1 MTRILVTTV
10 PITGHVRPALPVV
23 RELVRSGHEVVWY
36 TGAKFAPL
44 VTDVGAQYAP
54 MRAGWDYDDAD
65 LDSMQTDRKG
75 GRQRLGWALLNVFVK
90 PIPGYAADIDELIDA
105 YDPEVV
111 VADLG
116 FPAGILAAER
126 RGIPSVAYTISPLG
140 VSSVDTAPFGLGLPP
155 SSSPLGRLRN
165 RSLNW
170 AVQKVVFADS
180 QRAAEQIRAGM
191 GLPPLPGYFMDWG
204 PMIAD
209 RYVHASIPELEYP
222 RSDLPPGLEFVGAM
236 LPDGVDGWTAP
247 AWWADLAAARAAG
260 RPVVLVTQGTIATDP
275 ANLLLPSIRA
285 LAGKEVLV
293 VATTGG
299 AEPSSVLPTDSRPA
313 NLRLERFIPF
323 GELLPAV
330 DVMVT
335 NGGFGGVQAAL
346 SRGVPLVVAGTTEDK
361 TEVNARVAWSG
372 TGVSLRTDTPTADQ
386 IAAAVDRVLTDPSYR
401 SHATTLSASYARHR
415 GAPRAAELIL
425 DVATT
430 HTPVPTP

>member
-1 MTRILVTTV
+1 MTRVLVTTV

-36 TGAKFAPL
+36 TGAKFASL
-44 VTDVGAQYAP
+44 VTDVGARYAP

-65 LDSMQTDRKG
+65 LDTMQAEHKA

-90 PIPGYAADIDELIDA
+90 PIPGYAADIDELIDV
-105 YDPEVV
+105 YDPEVI

-126 RGIPSVAYTISPLG
+126 RGVPSVAFTISPLG

-180 QRAAEQIRAGM
+180 QRAAEQIRAGL

-204 PMIAD
+204 PLIAD

-236 LPDGVDGWTAP
+236 LPEGVDGWTQP
-247 AWWADLAAARAAG
+247 AWWPSLAEARRSG

-285 LAGKEVLV
+285 LADRDALV

-299 AEPSSVLPTDSRPA
+299 AHPDAVLPAAQRPA
-313 NLRLERFIPF
+313 NLRLERFVPF
-323 GELLPAV
+323 GDLLPAV

-346 SRGVPLVVAGTTEDK
+346 AAGVPLVVAGTTEDK

-372 TGVSLRTDTPTADQ
+372 AGISLRTDTPTGAQ
-386 IAAAVDRVLTDPSYR
+386 VAGAVDRVLAEPGFRRRAAELRD
-401 SHATTLSASYARHR
+401 SYAAHR
-415 GAPRAAELIL
+415 GAPRAAEIILEVAAASELIT
-425 DVATT
+425 V
-430 HTPVPTP
+430 

>member
-1 MTRILVTTV
+1 MTRVLVTTV

-36 TGAKFAPL
+36 TGAKFASL
-44 VTDVGAQYAP
+44 VTDVGARYAP

-65 LDSMQTDRKG
+65 LDTMQAEQKT

-126 RGIPSVAYTISPLG
+126 RGVPSVAFTISPLG

-180 QRAAEQIRAGM
+180 QRAAEQIRAGL

-204 PMIAD
+204 PLIAD

-236 LPDGVDGWTAP
+236 LPEGVDGWTPP
-247 AWWADLAAARAAG
+247 AWWPSLAEARRSG

-285 LAGKEVLV
+285 LADRDVLV

-299 AEPSSVLPTDSRPA
+299 ADPDAVLPAAQRPA
-313 NLRLERFIPF
+313 NLRLERFVPF
-323 GELLPAV
+323 GDLLPAV

-346 SRGVPLVVAGTTEDK
+346 AAGVPLVVAGTTEDK

-372 TGVSLRTDTPTADQ
+372 AGISLRTDTPTGAQ
-386 IAAAVDRVLTDPSYR
+386 VAGAVDRVLTEPGFRRRAAELRD
-401 SHATTLSASYARHR
+401 SYAAHR
-415 GAPRAAELIL
+415 GAPRAAEIIL
-425 DVATT
+425 EVAAASQLTT
-430 HTPVPTP
+430 V

>member
-1 MTRILVTTV
+1 MTRVLVTTV

-44 VTDVGAQYAP
+44 VTEVGARYAP

-65 LDSMQTDRKG
+65 LDSMQADRKP
-75 GRQRLGWALLNVFVK
+75 GRRRLGWALLNIFVK
-90 PIPGYAADIDELIDA
+90 PIPGYVTDIDELIDT
-105 YDPEVV
+105 YRPDVV
-111 VADLG
+111 VTDMA
-116 FPAGILAAER
+116 FPAGLLAAER
-126 RGIPSVAYTISPLG
+126 RGLPRVTFTISPLG

-204 PMIAD
+204 SVISD
-209 RYVHASIPELEYP
+209 RYLHASIPELEYP
-222 RSDLPPGLEFVGAM
+222 RSDLPPGLEFIGAM
-236 LPDGVDGWTAP
+236 LPEGVDNWTPP
-247 AWWADLAAARAAG
+247 AWWPSLAEARAAG
-260 RPVVLVTQGTIATDP
+260 RPVVLVTQGTLATDLD
-275 ANLLLPSIRA
+275 NLLLPSIRA
-285 LAGKEVLV
+285 LADRDVLV

-299 AEPSSVLPTDSRPA
+299 ADPSAVLPVAERPV

-323 GELLPAV
+323 GDLLPAV
-330 DVMVT
+330 DAMVT

-346 SRGVPLVVAGTTEDK
+346 AAGVPLVVAGTTEDK
-361 TEVNARVAWSG
+361 SEVNARVAWSG
-372 TGVSLRTDTPTADQ
+372 AGISLRTDTPTGAQ
-386 IAAAVDRVLTDPSYR
+386 VAGAVDRVLTEPSFR
-401 SHATTLSASYARHR
+401 QRAAELSASYAVHR
-415 GAPRAAELIL
+415 GAPRAAEIIL
-425 DVATT
+425 EVAATPALTT
-430 HTPVPTP
+430 V